1 MLKQWLAY
9 RLLIE
14 SIRRDGFPILPAKAA
29 QEACEMVKVIEG
41 FYRSGKTETLSPS
54 QQAPQRELP

>member
-1 MLKQWLAY
+1 MLKRWLAY

-41 FYRSGKTETLSPS
+41 FYRRRCGCGCGCGGP
-54 QQAPQRELP
+54 REYR